1 MRYHLRN
8 EQLLKKLDR
17 LRGRIGRTPLS
28 PLDHPAV
35 DLHVKL
41 EYTNIMGSVKD
52 RAAYAMI
59 RGAVEK
65 NLIHAGSKIIEA
77 SSGNFA
83 VSCAGIA
90 KMVGLDFVAVID
102 PGINAVYER
111 MIRDFAFD
119 VIKVNEK
126 GGHES
131 YLQSKLEAVHDYCR
145 ACPGAFWTNQ
155 YGNPNNFDAHYNG
168 TGAEIAEALD
178 HLDYA
183 FVAVA
188 TGGTIAGISH
198 RLKGRFPGVKII
210 AVDAEGSVIFGG
222 RPKPRHIPG
231 MGSGMV
237 PMMISRALI
246 DDVVTVPERETIR
259 ACHKL
264 FYEHGLFLGGS
275 SGTCYAAVNAYF
287 GTAPRKDKPR
297 VVFLSPDR
305 GHGYIDN
312 LYNDAWLAWF
322 ADQDRGKAPA
332 GLTADDAEARIEP
345 G

>member
-1 MRYHLRN
+1 LSN
-8 EQLLKKLDR
+8 EQLLNKLKG
-17 LRGRIGRTPLS
+17 LEARIGRTPFK

-35 DLHVKL
+35 DMRVKL

-59 RGAVEK
+59 RGALEK
-65 NLIHAGSKIIEA
+65 NLIDTESKIIEA

-90 KMVGLDFVAVID
+90 KMVGLDFIAVID

-119 VIKVNEK
+119 VIKVTDK
-126 GGHES
+126 GGYDS
-131 YLQSKLEAVHDYCR
+131 YLQSKLEAVHGYCR
-145 ACPGAFWTNQ
+145 DYSDAFWTNQ
-155 YGNPNNFDAHYNG
+155 YGNPNNFDAHYHG
-168 TGAEIAEALD
+168 TGAEIADELD
-178 HLDYA
+178 RLDYA
-183 FVAVA
+183 FIAVA
-188 TGGTIAGISH
+188 TGGTIAGVSN
-198 RLKGRFPGVKII
+198 RLKERFPGVKII

-237 PMMISRALI
+237 PMMVSRAII
-246 DDVVTVPERETIR
+246 DDVVTVPERDTIR
-259 ACHKL
+259 ACHEL

-275 SGTCYAAVNAYF
+275 SGTCYAAINAYF
-287 GTAPRKDKPR
+287 GKTPRKEKPT

-312 LYNDAWLAWF
+312 IYNDAWLAWF
-322 ADQDRGKAPA
+322 AEQDSGESRDNLPA
-332 GLTADDAEARIEP
+332 GDAEARFET